1 MPKTPILAIIVPCFN
16 EEEVIKT
23 TYFALFD
30 ILKELISDEKISS
43 NSYICFVDDGSS
55 DKTWEIIQKLSKYKD
70 VKGLKLSRNFG
81 HQSAL
86 IAGLTQNE
94 ADIFVSIDADLQDDV
109 NAIKEMVTKHHE
121 GCEIVYG
128 VRNNRTSDSFFKR
141 NIAQLYYKLANI
153 LGVKGIYNHADYRLM
168 SSKVVEIL
176 KASKECN
183 LYLRGLIPS
192 LGFKS
197 CNVYYARNKRIAG
210 EAKYNYFSSLKLAL
224 NGITSFSIKPL
235 HFISALGACCFV
247 IAVLMTIYSILM
259 YFENKII
266 PGWASIF
273 VSIYFLGGIQLLSIG
288 IIGEY
293 IGKIYK
299 ETKQR
304 PNFILEEKTD
314 DE

>member
-1 MPKTPILAIIVPCFN
+1 MLEKPVLAIIVPCFN

-30 ILKELISDEKISS
+30 VLKDLISGEKISPE
-43 NSYICFVDDGSS
+43 SYICFVDDGSS
-55 DKTWEIIQKLSKYKD
+55 DTTWEIIQKLSKYKD

-86 IAGLTQNE
+86 IAGLTQTE

-109 NAIKEMVTKHHE
+109 NAIKEMVAKYHQ

-128 VRNNRTSDSFFKR
+128 VRNNRDTDSFLKR
-141 NIAQLYYKLANI
+141 NIAQLYYKIANL
-153 LGVKGIYNHADYRLM
+153 LGVKGVYNHADYRLM
-168 SSKVVEIL
+168 SKKVVEIL
-176 KASKECN
+176 KDSKECN
-183 LYLRGLIPS
+183 IYLRGLIHS

-224 NGITSFSIKPL
+224 DGITSFSIKPL
-235 HFISALGACCFV
+235 HFISAIGAFCFFV
-247 IAVLMTIYSILM
+247 AILMTIYSILV
-259 YFENKII
+259 YFEQKIV
-266 PGWASIF
+266 PGWASLF

-288 IIGEY
+288 ILGEY

-304 PNFILEEKTD
+304 PKFILEAKTD
-314 DE
+314 DQ

>member
-1 MPKTPILAIIVPCFN
+1 MLEKPILAIIVPCFN

-30 ILKELISDEKISS
+30 VLKDLISKSQISAE
-43 NSYICFVDDGSS
+43 SYISFIDDGSS
-55 DKTWEIIQKLSKYKD
+55 DTTWELIQKLSKYKD

-86 IAGLTQNE
+86 FAGLTQNE

-109 NAIKEMVTKHHE
+109 NAIKEMVAKYHE

-128 VRNNRTSDSFFKR
+128 VRNDRTSDSFLKR

-153 LGVKGIYNHADYRLM
+153 LGVNGIYNHADFRLM
-168 SSKVVEIL
+168 SNKVVEIL
-176 KASKECN
+176 KSSKECN

-197 CNVYYARNKRIAG
+197 CNVYYARNKRVAG
-210 EAKYNYFSSLKLAL
+210 EAKYNYFSLLKLAL
-224 NGITSFSIKPL
+224 DGITSFSIKPL
-235 HFISALGACCFV
+235 HFISALGACCFF
-247 IAVLMTIYSILM
+247 IAVLMTIYSISM
-259 YFENKII
+259 YFETKII
-266 PGWASIF
+266 PGWSSLF
-273 VSIYFLGGIQLLSIG
+273 VSIYFLGGVQLLSIG

-304 PNFILEEKTD
+304 PNFILEEKTND
-314 DE
+314 K